1 MRWLPMLLG
10 EADESEGLGTAGRGT
25 STQHAPIRSSTP
37 AVRTHGHP
45 YSTRANRLALIAR
58 LLLRTDPGPQ
68 VGRATRTFMDL
79 YFHKPSGW
87 GGQALAELGFVV
99 RRTTTHSPE
108 QTIELG
114 S

>member
-1 MRWLPMLLG
+1 MAANDVW
-10 EADESEGLGTAGRGT
+10 EADEGEGLGTAGRGT

-45 YSTRANRLALIAR
+45 YEYSTRANHLALIAR
-58 LLLRTDPGPQ
+58 MLLRTDPGPQ

>member
-1 MRWLPMLLG
+1 M
-10 EADESEGLGTAGRGT
+10 A
-25 STQHAPIRSSTP
+25 
-37 AVRTHGHP
+37 TH
-45 YSTRANRLALIAR
+45 TRANRSLIAR

-99 RRTTTHSPE
+99 R
-108 QTIELG
+108 
-114 S
+114 